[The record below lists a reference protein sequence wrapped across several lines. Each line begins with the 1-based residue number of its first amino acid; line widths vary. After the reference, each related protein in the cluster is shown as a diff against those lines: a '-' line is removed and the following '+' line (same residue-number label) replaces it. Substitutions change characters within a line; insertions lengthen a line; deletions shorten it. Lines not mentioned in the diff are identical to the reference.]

1 MEPYTAPPGAAWRLG
16 RGPFIF
22 SGFPPLCTGEIEL
35 LSASDEKVKIRSIAV
50 VGRDQSP
57 VLGAG
62 DLRVGIALAPRE
74 RKRVSAHFV
83 VEPHTAPGS
92 YTVDLSCGDQSETA
106 VVHVFEKLG
115 VQIEPDVIQLRGAGG
130 DVVEALVVITNRGN
144 VSETLRDL
152 VLVFLEEQ
160 NWVGRSMVHALR
172 ETTADEGHQSYLDR
186 VLRELRSS
194 IAHPARVNLRGEIS
208 EIRPGERREL
218 RLEIKL
224 PDELVKG
231 RIYEGSTAFM
241 SGELSFEV
249 ECNGSSNS
257 TKRRPR

>member
-22 SGFPPLCTGEIEL
+22 SGVPPLCTGEIEL
-35 LSASDEKVKIRSIAV
+35 LSASHDKVKIRSIAV
-50 VGRDQSP
+50 VGRDKSP
-57 VLGAG
+57 LLGAG
-62 DLRVGIALAPRE
+62 DLRVGTALAPGE
-74 RKRVSAHFV
+74 RKRVAAHLL

-92 YTVDLSCGDQSETA
+92 YTVDLSCGDQSEPA

-115 VQIEPDVIQLRGAGG
+115 VEIEPDVIHLRGAGG
-130 DVVEALVVITNRGN
+130 DVVEALVVITNHGN

-152 VLVFLEEQ
+152 ALVFLEEQ
-160 NWVGRSMVHALR
+160 NWVGRSMVYALR

-186 VLRELRSS
+186 VVRELRSS
-194 IAHPARVNLRGEIS
+194 MARPARVSLRGEIP
-208 EIRPGERREL
+208 EIQPGERREV

-231 RIYEGSTAFM
+231 RRYEGSTAFM

-249 ECNGSSNS
+249 ECNGSGNS

>member
-1 MEPYTAPPGAAWRLG
+1 MEPYTAPPGEAWRLG

-22 SGFPPLCTGEIEL
+22 SGFPPVCTGEIEL
-35 LSASDEKVKIRSIAV
+35 LNDSDEKVKIRSIALL
-50 VGRDQSP
+50 GGETSRA
-57 VLGAG
+57 LGAAE
-62 DLRVGIALAPRE
+62 LRVGASLAPRE
-74 RKRVSAHFV
+74 RKRVPAHFFL
-83 VEPHTAPGS
+83 EPHTAPGS
-92 YTVDLSCGDQSETA
+92 HTVDLSCADQRETA
-106 VVHVFEKLG
+106 VVHVFEKLN
-115 VQIEPDVIQLRGAGG
+115 VQIEPDVIRLRGAGG
-130 DVVEALVVITNRGN
+130 EVVEALVVITNRGN
-144 VSETLRDL
+144 VSESLRDL
-152 VLVFLEEQ
+152 ALVFLEEQ

-172 ETTADEGHQSYLDR
+172 ETTAEEGHQSYLDR
-186 VLRELRSS
+186 VVRELRSS
-194 IAHPARVNLRGEIS
+194 VARPARVNLRGEIS